1 MAFDQSKLAF
11 GVCYVE
17 GRESAQVFFTP
28 RHDILVASKTIDRS
42 LMVKLRQEVIR
53 LWAKEISLAEKQGEK
68 YMPVARPHRANRSLF
83 EEDQ

>member
-1 MAFDQSKLAF
+1 MAFDTSKLAF

-17 GRESAQVFFTP
+17 GRENAQVFFTP
-28 RHDILVASKTIDRS
+28 RHDILVASKTVDKR
-42 LMVKLRQEVIR
+42 LMAKLREEVIR
-53 LWAKEISLAEKQGEK
+53 LWAKEISLAEKQGEE

>member
-28 RHDILVASKTIDRS
+28 RRDVVAASKTVDRS
-42 LMVKLRQEVIR
+42 LMVKLREEVIR
-53 LWAKEISLAEKQGEK
+53 LWAKEISLAEKQGEE